1 MRTRQRKARKG
12 SCHSSLF
19 VTDARSGHFAPIS
32 GIIVH
37 SFDLQSLFQSFRSF
51 EKRFTLCSSS
61 KKKYGTDRQKF
72 PGSLNLRSPFG
83 RKTFLRQN
91 KVNPEDDNP
100 QPTLPATI
108 KESHA
113 PLRWS
118 RLFLPTTCATMDRS
132 GRTKSCLTRPIL
144 MFSPLSEFIRQGQ
157 LSISGIGQ
165 TASSQPGLLQQP
177 VLSET
182 VLTAPC
188 DNQVIE
194 QPNIEQRGRLGNF
207 LRENLC
213 TISFIPKRIFTVS
226 SCHPS
231 TRL

>member
-113 PLRWS
+113 PVTMVPSLPAHNLRNDGPQRQNEKLS
-118 RLFLPTTCATMDRS
+118 NMS
-132 GRTKSCLTRPIL
+132 IL
-144 MFSPLSEFIRQGQ
+144 MFSPPSEFIPPGAI
-157 LSISGIGQ
+157 LNFGDLADSFV
-165 TASSQPGLLQQP
+165 TAGTIAANRSVGNCTHRP
-177 VLSET
+177 V
-182 VLTAPC
+182 
-188 DNQVIE
+188 
-194 QPNIEQRGRLGNF
+194 R
-207 LRENLC
+207 
-213 TISFIPKRIFTVS
+213 
-226 SCHPS
+226 
-231 TRL
+231 

>member
-1 MRTRQRKARKG
+1 MPFLAFRYRCPVR
-12 SCHSSLF
+12 
-19 VTDARSGHFAPIS
+19 
-32 GIIVH
+32 
-37 SFDLQSLFQSFRSF
+37 SFRSHLRDNRPF
-51 EKRFTLCSSS
+51 VRLAVLISEFPIIRKKIHLMLFL

-144 MFSPLSEFIRQGQ
+144 MFSPLPDKLRQGATFNFGD
-157 LSISGIGQ
+157 LADSFV
-165 TASSQPGLLQQP
+165 TAGTIAANRSVGS
-177 VLSET
+177 
-182 VLTAPC
+182 
-188 DNQVIE
+188 
-194 QPNIEQRGRLGNF
+194 
-207 LRENLC
+207 C
-213 TISFIPKRIFTVS
+213 THRPAR
-226 SCHPS
+226 
-231 TRL
+231 

>member
-1 MRTRQRKARKG
+1 M
-12 SCHSSLF
+12 LF
-19 VTDARSGHFAPIS
+19 
-32 GIIVH
+32 
-37 SFDLQSLFQSFRSF
+37 L
-51 EKRFTLCSSS
+51 

-165 TASSQPGLLQQP
+165 TASSQPGLLQQTA
-177 VLSET
+177 LSEA
-182 VLTAPC
+182 VLTAPR

-194 QPNIEQRGRLGNF
+194 QPNIEQRSRLGNF
-207 LRENLC
+207 
-213 TISFIPKRIFTVS
+213 FVRIL
-226 SCHPS
+226 SCSLGKAAPEGW
-231 TRL
+231 L

>member
-118 RLFLPTTCATMDRS
+118 RLFPPTARATTDRNNKTKGS
-132 GRTKSCLTRPIL
+132 PIKVRFNVFAPVGVYSARGNSQFRGFGRQPRHSQDYCSNPFCRKLY
-144 MFSPLSEFIRQGQ
+144 SPPRAIIR
-157 LSISGIGQ
+157 
-165 TASSQPGLLQQP
+165 
-177 VLSET
+177 
-182 VLTAPC
+182 
-188 DNQVIE
+188 
-194 QPNIEQRGRLGNF
+194 
-207 LRENLC
+207 
-213 TISFIPKRIFTVS
+213 
-226 SCHPS
+226 
-231 TRL
+231 

>member
-113 PLRWS
+113 PVTMVPSLPAHNLRNDGPQRQNEKLS
-118 RLFLPTTCATMDRS
+118 NMSDFNVFAP
-132 GRTKSCLTRPIL
+132 
-144 MFSPLSEFIRQGQ
+144 SEFIPPGAI
-157 LSISGIGQ
+157 LNFGDWADSLV
-165 TASSQPGLLQQP
+165 TARTIAATRSVGNCTHRP
-177 VLSET
+177 V
-182 VLTAPC
+182 
-188 DNQVIE
+188 
-194 QPNIEQRGRLGNF
+194 R
-207 LRENLC
+207 
-213 TISFIPKRIFTVS
+213 
-226 SCHPS
+226 
-231 TRL
+231 

>member
-113 PLRWS
+113 PVTMVPSLPAHNLRNDGPQRQNEKLSNMSDFNVFAPVGVYSARGNSQFRGLGRQPRHS
-118 RLFLPTTCATMDRS
+118 RNYCSKPLCRKLY
-132 GRTKSCLTRPIL
+132 
-144 MFSPLSEFIRQGQ
+144 SPPRAI
-157 LSISGIGQ
+157 I
-165 TASSQPGLLQQP
+165 
-177 VLSET
+177 
-182 VLTAPC
+182 
-188 DNQVIE
+188 
-194 QPNIEQRGRLGNF
+194 
-207 LRENLC
+207 
-213 TISFIPKRIFTVS
+213 K
-226 SCHPS
+226 
-231 TRL
+231 

>member
-144 MFSPLSEFIRQGQ
+144 MFSPCRSLS
-157 LSISGIGQ
+157 
-165 TASSQPGLLQQP
+165 
-177 VLSET
+177 
-182 VLTAPC
+182 
-188 DNQVIE
+188 
-194 QPNIEQRGRLGNF
+194 GRGNF
-207 LRENLC
+207 QFRGLGRQPRHSQDYCSNPFCRKLYSPPRA
-213 TISFIPKRIFTVS
+213 IIR
-226 SCHPS
+226 
-231 TRL
+231 

>member
-1 MRTRQRKARKG
+1 MRTRQRKSEERFLPFLAFRYR
-12 SCHSSLF
+12 CP
-19 VTDARSGHFAPIS
+19 VR
-32 GIIVH
+32 
-37 SFDLQSLFQSFRSF
+37 SFRSHLRDNRPF
-51 EKRFTLCSSS
+51 VRLAVLISEFPIIRKKIHLMLFLK

-132 GRTKSCLTRPIL
+132 GRTKKLSNTSDFNVFAPVGVYPAGATFNFGDWADSLVTARTIAATR
-144 MFSPLSEFIRQGQ
+144 SVGNCTHR
-157 LSISGIGQ
+157 
-165 TASSQPGLLQQP
+165 P
-177 VLSET
+177 V
-182 VLTAPC
+182 
-188 DNQVIE
+188 
-194 QPNIEQRGRLGNF
+194 R
-207 LRENLC
+207 
-213 TISFIPKRIFTVS
+213 
-226 SCHPS
+226 
-231 TRL
+231 

>member
-113 PLRWS
+113 PVTMVP
-118 RLFLPTTCATMDRS
+118 FLPTTCATMDRS
-132 GRTKSCLTRPIL
+132 GRTKSCLTCPIL
-144 MFSPLSEFIRQGQ
+144 MFSPPSEFIPPGAI
-157 LSISGIGQ
+157 LNFGDLADSFV
-165 TASSQPGLLQQP
+165 TAGTIAANRSVGNCTHRP
-177 VLSET
+177 V
-182 VLTAPC
+182 
-188 DNQVIE
+188 
-194 QPNIEQRGRLGNF
+194 R
-207 LRENLC
+207 
-213 TISFIPKRIFTVS
+213 
-226 SCHPS
+226 
-231 TRL
+231 

>member
-144 MFSPLSEFIRQGQ
+144 MFSPLPDKLRQGQ
-157 LSISGIGQ
+157 LSISGF
-165 TASSQPGLLQQP
+165 
-177 VLSET
+177 
-182 VLTAPC
+182 
-188 DNQVIE
+188 
-194 QPNIEQRGRLGNF
+194 GRQ
-207 LRENLC
+207 LRHSRNYCSKPLC
-213 TISFIPKRIFTVS
+213 RKLYSPPRAIIR
-226 SCHPS
+226 
-231 TRL
+231 

>member
-144 MFSPLSEFIRQGQ
+144 MFSPPVGVYPAGATFNFGDWADSLV
-157 LSISGIGQ
+157 
-165 TASSQPGLLQQP
+165 TARTIAATRSVGNCTHRP
-177 VLSET
+177 V
-182 VLTAPC
+182 
-188 DNQVIE
+188 
-194 QPNIEQRGRLGNF
+194 R
-207 LRENLC
+207 
-213 TISFIPKRIFTVS
+213 
-226 SCHPS
+226 
-231 TRL
+231 

>member
-113 PLRWS
+113 PVTMVPSLPAHNLRTDGPQRQNEKLSNMSDFNVFAPVGVYSARGNSQFRGFGRQLRHS
-118 RLFLPTTCATMDRS
+118 RNYCSKPLCRKLY
-132 GRTKSCLTRPIL
+132 
-144 MFSPLSEFIRQGQ
+144 SPPRAIIR
-157 LSISGIGQ
+157 
-165 TASSQPGLLQQP
+165 
-177 VLSET
+177 
-182 VLTAPC
+182 
-188 DNQVIE
+188 
-194 QPNIEQRGRLGNF
+194 
-207 LRENLC
+207 
-213 TISFIPKRIFTVS
+213 
-226 SCHPS
+226 
-231 TRL
+231 

>member
-51 EKRFTLCSSS
+51 EKDSPYALPQKEIRHRSA
-61 KKKYGTDRQKF
+61 KF

-113 PLRWS
+113 PVTMVPSLPAHNLRNDGPQRQNEKLSNMSDFNVFAPVGVYSARGNSQFRGFGRQLRHS
-118 RLFLPTTCATMDRS
+118 RNYCSKPLCRKLY
-132 GRTKSCLTRPIL
+132 
-144 MFSPLSEFIRQGQ
+144 SPPRAIIR
-157 LSISGIGQ
+157 
-165 TASSQPGLLQQP
+165 
-177 VLSET
+177 
-182 VLTAPC
+182 
-188 DNQVIE
+188 
-194 QPNIEQRGRLGNF
+194 
-207 LRENLC
+207 
-213 TISFIPKRIFTVS
+213 
-226 SCHPS
+226 
-231 TRL
+231 